1 MRVQIVSFHCVLKN
15 KLGHLISSSFNQDV
29 VTSPPENL
37 DEKPS
42 QIQALAGF
50 IEGLQGI
57 KTGEKKRIEV
67 DAKEAYGFYNSKL
80 LIEIPRSKLE
90 KGKYLKVGDSV
101 RANITDDCQLRSYR
115 VVSADRRSVTLDGN
129 HPLAGQDLVFDVEV
143 TSAREENE
151 PEFDL
156 VGQNKTGLLC

>member
-50 IEGLQGI
+50 IEG
-57 KTGEKKRIEV
+57 
-67 DAKEAYGFYNSKL
+67 
-80 LIEIPRSKLE
+80 
-90 KGKYLKVGDSV
+90 
-101 RANITDDCQLRSYR
+101 
-115 VVSADRRSVTLDGN
+115 
-129 HPLAGQDLVFDVEV
+129 
-143 TSAREENE
+143 
-151 PEFDL
+151 
-156 VGQNKTGLLC
+156 